1 MKAVSENNVGKTIKQ
16 SKTINQPDGYY
27 AYFPHKLESIGPKGI
42 RWDNDL
48 INLLAD
54 ASRALGELNG
64 ITKLLKN
71 PNLFIAFYVQK
82 EALLSSQIEGTQCS
96 LEEVLQFDESH
107 TEMKPV
113 DEVVNYI
120 KAMKL
125 GLEKLKKLPF
135 SLRLIKE
142 IHQTLLRDV
151 RGGEKLSGEF
161 KKTQNW
167 IGHPGCQIDEA
178 VFVPVP
184 PNFTLEYMED
194 LEKYYHKQ
202 NGCHLL
208 VKAAVIHSYFETIHP
223 FNDGNG
229 RIGRLLITFLL
240 CDKKILQGPLLYLSL
255 FFKEHRS
262 DYYDLLMK
270 VRFEGD
276 WNEWIK
282 FFLRGIRETSL
293 EALNTANQ
301 LFDFIDSQR
310 NIVTKKLKG
319 YKYSHPIYE
328 ILCRNPLISI
338 SKLSK
343 VSNIPYP
350 TVKRTIE
357 AFQKVE
363 IVSLKNFPMGTVI
376 SMDKYLAI
384 LKRGTE

>member
-1 MKAVSENNVGKTIKQ
+1 M
-16 SKTINQPDGYY
+16 
-27 AYFPHKLESIGPKGI
+27 
-42 RWDNDL
+42 
-48 INLLAD
+48 
-54 ASRALGELNG
+54 
-64 ITKLLKN
+64 
-71 PNLFIAFYVQK
+71 FIAFYVQK

-96 LEEVLQFDESH
+96 LEEVLQFDENH

-120 KAMKL
+120 KAMTL
-125 GLEKLKKLPF
+125 GLERLKTLPF

-142 IHQTLLRDV
+142 IHQTLLMGV

-161 KKTQNW
+161 KKLQNW
-167 IGHPGCQIDEA
+167 IGHPGCQLNEA
-178 VFVPVP
+178 TFIPVP
-184 PNFTLEYMED
+184 PDFTIEYMGD
-194 LEKYYHKQ
+194 LEKYYHEK
-202 NGCHLL
+202 NGCHVLI
-208 VKAAVIHSYFETIHP
+208 KAAVIHSYFETIHP

-240 CDKKILQGPLLYLSL
+240 CDKKILQGTLLYLSL
-255 FFKEHRS
+255 FFKKHRS

-301 LFDFIDSQR
+301 LFDFIESQR
-310 NIVTKKLKG
+310 NIVTKELKG
-319 YKYSHPIYE
+319 LKHSHHIYD
-328 ILCRNPLISI
+328 ILCENPLISV
-338 SKLSK
+338 SRLSK
-343 VSNIPYP
+343 RFNIPYP
-350 TVKRTIE
+350 TVKRTVE
-357 AFQKVE
+357 AFQKKE
-363 IVSLKNFPMGTVI
+363 IVSLKDSPRGTVI